1 MCSIKRCI
9 TWNVQSNG
17 MIPREYHECDD
28 NVQTKQIQR
37 RTILCYLGNN
47 NNFFHPRNTNTCV
60 RWATKNN
67 NINRYQEYMSMMT
80 QKEMRCNLL
89 KDLKVSLKPSYA
101 FNVMWLHY
109 KLFSNGMVF
118 HCLFFVGSKLNMDY
132 IIGCVL
138 NYL

>member
-1 MCSIKRCI
+1 MFNLMVWYRGNIMNAMTMSRPNKYNEELFHVIWVI
-9 TWNVQSNG
+9 TIS
-17 MIPREYHECDD
+17 
-28 NVQTKQIQR
+28 
-37 RTILCYLGNN
+37 
-47 NNFFHPRNTNTCV
+47 FFHPRNTNTCV

-80 QKEMRCNLL
+80 LKEMRCNLL

-101 FNVMWLHY
+101 FNVMWLNY

>member
-1 MCSIKRCI
+1 MVSYQRNNMNAMTMSRPNKYNEEIFYVIWVI
-9 TWNVQSNG
+9 T
-17 MIPREYHECDD
+17 I
-28 NVQTKQIQR
+28 T
-37 RTILCYLGNN
+37 
-47 NNFFHPRNTNTCV
+47 FFHPRNTNTCV

-80 QKEMRCNLL
+80 LKEMRCNLL

-118 HCLFFVGSKLNMDY
+118 HWVFFVGSKLNMDY
-132 IIGCVL
+132 IIQGVFWIICRL
-138 NYL
+138 IHTNWNNDKE